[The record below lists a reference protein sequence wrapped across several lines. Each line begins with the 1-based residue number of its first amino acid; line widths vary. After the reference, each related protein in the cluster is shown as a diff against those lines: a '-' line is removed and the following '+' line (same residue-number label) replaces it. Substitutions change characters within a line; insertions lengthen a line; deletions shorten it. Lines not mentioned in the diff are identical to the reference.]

1 MRILIYLPLL
11 LLPAIGLSQER
22 DDDTSIKETLR
33 FIRLAETRKNLD
45 FSEDKLIAV
54 NDILDMVEDRKIELI
69 KSEKMMK
76 NRISRPG
83 LSEKEAAKLLI
94 EFRALKKEHSGLDL
108 LLFDHIQKTLTP
120 LETIAFFTFYD
131 KFKRKLAQQIKR
143 LRRQNNPRKPYPK
156 RRP

>member
-22 DDDTSIKETLR
+22 GDDTSIKETLR

-45 FSEDKLIAV
+45 FSADKLIAV

-76 NRISRPG
+76 SRISRPG

-94 EFRALKKEHSGLDL
+94 EFRALKKEHAGLDL

-131 KFKRKLAQQIKR
+131 KFKRKLAQQVKR

-156 RRP
+156 NRP